1 MVFQTAAKILAGYK
15 DMGADAITPETT
27 FSQLELDSL
36 DQVELIMSL
45 EETFNVQ
52 LDVTAPVACVGDLVE
67 LIEKR
72 LAEGAD

>member
-1 MVFQTAAKILAGYK
+1 MVFQTTAKILAGYK
-15 DMGADAITPETT
+15 DMEADAITPETT

-52 LDVTAPVACVGDLVE
+52 LDATAPMERVGDLVE

-72 LAEGAD
+72 LAGGAD